1 MAFEEI
7 NVGSLIVRSYDGGL
21 DRARLELLE
30 RRCEVG
36 PSQHVFLFTDTMG
49 DPISR
54 IRNSP
59 MYIMLV
65 AELNHELVGA
75 IQGSIKVVT
84 MKELAK
90 VGYILGLRV
99 SPLHRRKGIALSLV
113 KHLEEWF
120 VKNQVEYAY
129 MATEKDNNASF
140 NLFVNKLR
148 YVKFRTPAILVHPVK
163 TRPLKL
169 SSKIEIFK
177 INEENAEY
185 LYRRFMDLTEFFP
198 SDIDKVLSNKLSLG
212 TWVACDQG
220 ERCQFG
226 CNGYFPT
233 NWAMLSVWNSGGL
246 FKMRIG
252 KAPISCVMYS
262 EASKVINKAFACF
275 NMPALFSNIF
285 EPFGF
290 YFLYGVHHEGPMS
303 GKMVRALC
311 KYAHNMARVGEEDCK
326 MVVTGVGSYDDRVR
340 PHIPHWRLLSCPED
354 LWCIKALKSEGR
366 ESFNEL
372 TRIPRTRPL
381 FVDPR
386 EV

>member
-1 MAFEEI
+1 MAFEDFK
-7 NVGSLIVRSYDGGL
+7 VRSYDGDL

-65 AELNHELVGA
+65 AELNHELIGA

-84 MKELAK
+84 MKDLAK

-99 SPLHRRKGIALSLV
+99 SPLHRRKGIGLSLV
-113 KHLEEWF
+113 QHLEEWF
-120 VKNQVEYAY
+120 IGNQVEYAY
-129 MATEKDNNASF
+129 MATEKDNNASV
-140 NLFVNKLR
+140 NLFVNKLH
-148 YVKFRTPAILVHPVK
+148 YVKFRRPAILVHPV
-163 TRPLKL
+163 RSQPLKI

-185 LYRRFMDLTEFFP
+185 LYRRYMGLTEFFP
-198 SDIDKVLSNKLSLG
+198 ADIDKILTNKLSLG

-220 ERCQFG
+220 GRDQFG
-226 CNGYFPT
+226 QDGIFPT
-233 NWAMLSVWNSGGL
+233 NWAMLSVWDSGGI
-246 FKMRIG
+246 FKLRIG
-252 KAPISCVMYS
+252 KAPVSCLVY
-262 EASKVINKAFACF
+262 SKVSKLIDKVFACF
-275 NMPALFSNIF
+275 NMPALLCNMF

-290 YFLYGVHHEGPMS
+290 YFLYGVHHEGPVS
-303 GKMVRALC
+303 GNMVRALC
-311 KYAHNMARVGEEDCK
+311 KYVHNMARVDVDCK
-326 MVVTGVGSYDDRVR
+326 MVVTEVGSYDERVR
-340 PHIPHWRLLSCPED
+340 PHIPHWRLLSCLED
-354 LWCIKALKSEGR
+354 LWCIKALKSDER

-372 TRIPRTRPL
+372 TRIPQTKPL

>member
-1 MAFEEI
+1 MAFEDI
-7 NVGSLIVRSYDGGL
+7 KVRSYDVDL

-59 MYIMLV
+59 LYIMLV
-65 AELNHELVGA
+65 AELNHELIGA

-84 MKELAK
+84 MKDLAK

-99 SPLHRRKGIALSLV
+99 SPLHRRKGIGTSLV
-113 KHLEEWF
+113 QHLEEWF
-120 VKNQVEYAY
+120 IGNQVDYAY
-129 MATEKDNNASF
+129 MATEKDNNASV
-140 NLFVNKLR
+140 NLFVNKLG
-148 YVKFRTPAILVHPVK
+148 YVKFRTPAILVYPVK
-163 TRPLKL
+163 SQPLKI

-185 LYRRFMDLTEFFP
+185 LYRRYMGLTEFFP
-198 SDIDKVLSNKLSLG
+198 SDIDKVLRNKLSLG

-220 ERCQFG
+220 ARDQFG
-226 CNGYFPT
+226 QNGNFPT
-233 NWAMLSVWNSGGL
+233 NWAMLSVWDSGGL
-246 FKMRIG
+246 FKLRIE
-252 KAPISCVMYS
+252 KAPISCLVY
-262 EASKVINKAFACF
+262 SKVLKVVDKVFACF
-275 NMPALFSNIF
+275 NMPALLCNVF

-290 YFLYGVHHEGPMS
+290 YFLYGLHQEGPVS
-303 GKMVRALC
+303 GTMVRALC
-311 KYAHNMARVGEEDCK
+311 KYVHNMARVGVDCK
-326 MVVTGVGSYDDRVR
+326 MVVTEVGSYDERVR
-340 PHIPHWRLLSCPED
+340 PQIPHWRLLSCLED
-354 LWCIKALKSEGR
+354 LWCIKTLKSEER
-366 ESFNEL
+366 ESVNEL
-372 TRIPRTRPL
+372 AIIPHTTPL

>member
-1 MAFEEI
+1 MVLEEI
-7 NVGSLIVRSYDGGL
+7 KVRTYDGSV

-30 RRCEVG
+30 KRCEVG
-36 PSQHVFLFTDTMG
+36 PSQHLFLFTDTMG

-65 AELNHELVGA
+65 AELDHELIGA

-84 MKELAK
+84 IKDLAK

-99 SPLHRRKGIALSLV
+99 SPLHRRKGIGSRLV
-113 KHLEEWF
+113 QHLEEWF
-120 VKNQVEYAY
+120 VSNQVDYAY
-129 MATEKDNNASF
+129 MATEKDNDASV
-140 NLFVNKLR
+140 NLFTNKLQ

-163 TRPLKL
+163 SRPLKM
-169 SSKIEIFK
+169 SSKIDVFK

-185 LYRRFMDLTEFFP
+185 LYRRYMGMIEFFP
-198 SDIDKVLSNKLSLG
+198 CDIEKVLRNKWSLG

-220 ERCQFG
+220 ERDRFG
-226 CNGYFPT
+226 LLNGDLPK

-246 FKMRIG
+246 FKLRIG
-252 KAPISCVMYS
+252 KAPISCLVYS
-262 EASKVINKAFACF
+262 EVSKVMDKAFASCF
-275 NMPALFSNIF
+275 NMPILLCNFF

-290 YFLYGVHHEGPMS
+290 YFMYGVHQEGPLS

-311 KYAHNMARVGEEDCK
+311 EYVHNMARVDADCK
-326 MVVTGVGSYDDRVR
+326 MVVTEVGSYHEKVR
-340 PHIPHWRLLSCPED
+340 THIPHWRLLSCLED
-354 LWCIKALKSEGR
+354 LWCIKALKSEDR
-366 ESFNEL
+366 ENVNEL
-372 TRIPRTRPL
+372 STRITQTRPL